1 MRRLNFLYFHPADAA
16 FANFAHVCLLVAANY
31 IETAIMQVPREGVGV
46 DRMRNFGK
54 TFLHNKSAICAPSMW
69 MKRRS
74 PRSRQKRQW
83 LHQNDKKKYTIAQLQ
98 RNCKQKRCLE
108 NRKRER
114 YRDIQKK
121 ARSTCLRVET
131 HFRTNSFRLRGARTL
146 AFAWLSFLYS
156 LWTLTERRACTNKV
170 ICTRCSLKPDWLLTH
185 TAPRHPPSQANKAR
199 QMRCLAKGLQFFST
213 FLFCLNASFVA
224 KAVLTA
230 ITWDHRTKS
239 CFSVNI
245 YSIRYWF

>member
-1 MRRLNFLYFHPADAA
+1 
-16 FANFAHVCLLVAANY
+16 
-31 IETAIMQVPREGVGV
+31 MQVPREGVGV

-69 MKRRS
+69 MKRRL

-131 HFRTNSFRLRGARTL
+131 HFRTNSFRFARSAHSRVCMAFFSLFAVNAHWTQSVHKQSYMHALLIKTRLTADTHRAAPPTL
-146 AFAWLSFLYS
+146 ASEQSKTDEMLG
-156 LWTLTERRACTNKV
+156 K
-170 ICTRCSLKPDWLLTH
+170 
-185 TAPRHPPSQANKAR
+185 
-199 QMRCLAKGLQFFST
+199 
-213 FLFCLNASFVA
+213 
-224 KAVLTA
+224 
-230 ITWDHRTKS
+230 RTPI
-239 CFSVNI
+239 F
-245 YSIRYWF
+245 